1 MTETV
6 QILSEPPAAVVRG
19 LPPGVCVRER
29 AAGTWTNRRG
39 LTLMAAGRDC
49 GAV

>member
-1 MTETV
+1 MTEIA

-19 LPPGVCVRER
+19 LPPGERER

-39 LTLMAAGRDC
+39 LTLMAAGSDC